1 MLPSRFKKLCTCF
14 TSYKDIPAILLL
26 ILLYVFQGISIGI
39 SASIPFL
46 LQSNYRT
53 GGYNLQATFSI
64 SAWPFAMKLLWAP
77 IVDSIYVNFTG
88 KRKTW
93 LIITQY
99 TIGIELIVLAS
110 RIDDWFGRDPNKA
123 WSQLGSHHPV
133 DIIPLTIT
141 FFVLTFLTATQDVAV
156 DGWALTL
163 LSKKNVGL
171 ASTCNKVGQS
181 LGYALSFIPLVCLE
195 SPDIPNK
202 YLRRTPIADKG
213 LITFSGF
220 LYAWG
225 FGFMI
230 FNTVLVIFKHEKGS
244 KLDGIIRHFVKSR
257 LFSKSKYSTHS
268 LNSEQTANKNEQTDG
283 SEKVSLLNT
292 YKTIIGVIQ
301 LKPVALYLIMI
312 VSAKVC
318 AFGTYTATN
327 LKLIEQGFAKE
338 KLALL
343 NLGFVPMEFI
353 LPLLFVRFTTGPKPL
368 TSGLMIFLPRL
379 LTNCLF
385 IPIIHFIPHFRMI
398 SNDTLMMNNSNMT
411 TLNNYTTNNINNHTI
426 ILMKDKPTYSFPLI
440 FYAIL
445 ISGFLLDKITAIV
458 IFVQFQAFNA
468 KISDPVIGGTYMT
481 LLNTVSNLAGAL
493 GTTVSLALIE
503 RLTIHSCTKN
513 ASHSGI
519 HTNTS
524 GIFLNSSLATENT
537 TCYTLDGNNTCINP
551 IESCVKV
558 FDGYYIEVIALFFI
572 GLILFI
578 WFLYPTAKYLQS
590 LPATKFSYNPTTD
603 EYSCFGRKFNCC
615 RKTENQSLDITDN
628 FESMENNADTTS
640 TAAVAA
646 TTTTTTTT
654 TNNNNN
660 NNNNN
665 INGEIKLLLNN

>member
-1 MLPSRFKKLCTCF
+1 MFPSRFKKLCTCF
-14 TSYKDIPAILLL
+14 TSYQDIPAILLL
-26 ILLYVFQGISIGI
+26 IVLYVFQGISIGI
-39 SASIPFL
+39 SASIPFF
-46 LQSNYRT
+46 LQSNYRA

-64 SAWPFAMKLLWAP
+64 SAWPFSMKLLWAP
-77 IVDSIYVNFTG
+77 IVDSIYVNFIG

-99 TIGIELIVLAS
+99 AIGIELIVLAS
-110 RIDDWFGRDPNKA
+110 SIDDLFGRDPNKA

-133 DIIPLTIT
+133 DIIPLTIA
-141 FFVLTFLTATQDVAV
+141 FFVLTFLTATQDIAV

-181 LGYALSFIPLVCLE
+181 LGYALSFVPLVCLE

-244 KLDGIIRHFVKSR
+244 TLDGIIRHFVKSR

-268 LNSEQTANKNEQTDG
+268 LNSEQMANKNEQTDG

-292 YKTIIGVIQ
+292 YKTLIGVIQ
-301 LKPVALYLIMI
+301 LKPVALYLIII
-312 VSAKVC
+312 VLAKVC

-343 NLGFVPMEFI
+343 NLGFLPIEFI

-368 TSGLMIFLPRL
+368 TSGLMIFLP
-379 LTNCLF
+379 
-385 IPIIHFIPHFRMI
+385 
-398 SNDTLMMNNSNMT
+398 
-411 TLNNYTTNNINNHTI
+411 
-426 ILMKDKPTYSFPLI
+426 
-440 FYAIL
+440 
-445 ISGFLLDKITAIV
+445 SGFLLDKVTATV

-468 KISDPVIGGTYMT
+468 KISNPIIGGSYMT
-481 LLNTVSNLAGAL
+481 LLNTVSNLAGSL
-493 GTTVSLALIE
+493 GITVSLALIE
-503 RLTIHSCTKN
+503 PLTIRSCTKSAN
-513 ASHSGI
+513 HSGI
-519 HTNTS
+519 YTNTS
-524 GIFLNSSLATENT
+524 GIFLTNSSATENT
-537 TCYTLDGNNTCINP
+537 TYYPLNGNSTSINP
-551 IESCVKV
+551 IESCVNV
-558 FDGYYIEVIALFFI
+558 FDGYYIEVIALLFI
-572 GLILFI
+572 GSILFVV
-578 WFLYPTAKYLQS
+578 FFYPKAKYLQS
-590 LPATKFSYNPTTD
+590 LPATQFYYDPTTD
-603 EYSCFGRKFNCC
+603 EPGCFSRKFNCC

-628 FESMENNADTTS
+628 FEGMENNTDTFLPPPPP
-640 TAAVAA
+640 
-646 TTTTTTTT
+646 TT
-654 TNNNNN
+654 TNNN
-660 NNNNN
+660 
-665 INGEIKLLLNN
+665 GEIKSRLNN